1 MKTEVVRIEVDGQ
14 VWEEKVELP
23 EWWADLPKVVGE
35 RYICDKVARNRRS
48 AIRRDLRRRAR
59 IARITQEGQAGDR
72 LYEMLDAILQHCP
85 EYLLKGLER
94 DFDLLD

>member
-14 VWEEKVELP
+14 VWEGKVDLP
-23 EWWADLPKVVGE
+23 EWWEDLPKVVGE
-35 RYICDKVARNRRS
+35 RYLCDKVARNRRS
-48 AIRRDLRRRAR
+48 AIQRDLRRQAR
-59 IARITQEGQAGDR
+59 IARITREAQARDMFC
-72 LYEMLDAILQHCP
+72 EMLDAILQHCP